1 MTATPHSEL
10 DSRLTTLAKSAGEI
24 EPDDDEDPPEPIQD
38 PTDAEVIRTFVA
50 AYDPNDLLETP
61 PGDDDTLETGTLNA
75 YLGRLTESARTI
87 TLTDATGD
95 NVNSLL
101 TDAQNELSPWTV
113 HGYATAFKKFY
124 RFHEFGPEP
133 DAIATID
140 TPTGSTFDPDDV
152 LTREEIN
159 TLLDAADNPRDRVV
173 FALLVYTGMRNAA
186 LRFLRVGDVDPQAGA
201 SGTWKVPDSPDDAD
215 GLKGLGTNGT
225 TRPLLAA
232 QKPVRDWLKYHPASD
247 DPDAFLITGRPQYGK
262 ADPEN
267 PVAGSTIRRVM
278 DSLVENTDSPALERK
293 PTHPHMMRHTFVTVC
308 KRDYKMDDDTVKHL
322 IGHVPGSKV
331 METTYAH
338 LDDDDHIRNA
348 EVAAGMR
355 DPDEDTSP
363 LTPVACDECGEPLKP
378 TARACPTCGAVFGPD
393 AHAVQATAEDIHETA
408 TERAIESDPQSND
421 LDTAV
426 RQAAADPD
434 AFMKKFQEA
443 MNDG

>member
-10 DSRLTTLAKSAGEI
+10 DSRLKTLATAEENGEI
-24 EPDDDEDPPEPIQD
+24 A
-38 PTDAEVIRTFVA
+38 TADADAIRTFVA
-50 AYDPNDLLETP
+50 AYNPKNLRKTP
-61 PGDDDTLETGTLNA
+61 PGDETTLAIGSLNA
-75 YLGRLTESARTI
+75 YLRGLTEAARNI
-87 TLTDATGD
+87 QLTEATAD
-95 NVNSLL
+95 DVNGLL
-101 TDAQNELSPWTV
+101 TDALDELGAWTV
-113 HGYATAFKKFY
+113 HGFSTAFKKFY
-124 RFHEFGPEP
+124 GFHDAGPEP

-159 TLLDAADNPRDRVV
+159 TLLDAADNLRDRVV

-201 SGTWKVPDSPDDAD
+201 SGTWTVPDSPDDAD
-215 GLKGLGTNGT
+215 GLKGLGNNGT

-232 QKPVRDWLKYHPASD
+232 QKPVRDWLKVHPAGD

-278 DSLVENTDSPALERK
+278 DSLVENADDPALERK

-308 KRDYKMDDDTVKHL
+308 KRDYGMDDDTVKHL

-363 LTPVACDECGEPLKP
+363 LTPVACDECGEPLAP

-393 AHAVQATAEDIHETA
+393 AHAVKTTAEDIHETA

-421 LDTAV
+421 LETAV

-434 AFMKKFQEA
+434 AFMQRFQEV
-443 MNDG
+443 MSDD